1 MLTNL
6 LEKEG
11 EHIVLGDFNLHHL
24 LWCGIRNPTAH
35 KVADQL
41 IDILHLHNLNLTLL
55 HSSITRR
62 MKGEESTI
70 DLVFM
75 DPTLQNKVVEC

>member
-6 LEKEG
+6 LEQEG
-11 EHIVLGDFNLHHL
+11 EHIVLGDFNLHHPS
-24 LWCGIRNPTAH
+24 WCGIRNPTAH

-41 IDILHLHNLNLTLL
+41 IDILHSYELHLTLP
-55 HSSITRR
+55 HGSITRR

-70 DLVFM
+70 DLVFI
-75 DPTLQNKVVEC
+75 DPIL

>member
-6 LEKEG
+6 LEQEG
-11 EHIVLGDFNLHHL
+11 EHIVLGDFNLHHP
-24 LWCGIRNPTAH
+24 LWCGIRNPTTY
-35 KVADQL
+35 KVVDQL
-41 IDILHLHNLNLTLL
+41 IDILHSYDLNITLPY
-55 HSSITRR
+55 SSITRR

-75 DPTLQNKVVEC
+75 DPIL